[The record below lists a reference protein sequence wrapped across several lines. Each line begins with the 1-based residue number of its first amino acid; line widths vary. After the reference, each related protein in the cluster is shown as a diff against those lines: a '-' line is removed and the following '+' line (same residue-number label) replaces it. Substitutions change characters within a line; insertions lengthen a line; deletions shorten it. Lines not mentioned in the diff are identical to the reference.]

1 MHHNVVFITSRFF
14 SHHWDYR
21 ISSPWWTRTGG
32 ISSSKNFYPK
42 ILLFRSR
49 CAGEWSL
56 HWDQQRFCEVF
67 NQTVA
72 LLARRE
78 RLPVP
83 VIMYETCRNFL
94 SDPAADN
101 KNARKKR
108 PGEAPFAL
116 TPIKNRIFVIAPS
129 KSCLFL
135 KQPKYGFSGLRVSEW
150 YTGSIMKHY
159 CC

>member
-1 MHHNVVFITSRFF
+1 MRESDHYIEISKGFVKF
-14 SHHWDYR
+14 S
-21 ISSPWWTRTGG
+21 IKPSPGW
-32 ISSSKNFYPK
+32 P
-42 ILLFRSR
+42 
-49 CAGEWSL
+49 
-56 HWDQQRFCEVF
+56 DQ
-67 NQTVA
+67 
-72 LLARRE
+72 

-135 KQPKYGFSGLRVSEW
+135 KQPKYGFSGLRVSE
-150 YTGSIMKHY
+150 
-159 CC
+159 